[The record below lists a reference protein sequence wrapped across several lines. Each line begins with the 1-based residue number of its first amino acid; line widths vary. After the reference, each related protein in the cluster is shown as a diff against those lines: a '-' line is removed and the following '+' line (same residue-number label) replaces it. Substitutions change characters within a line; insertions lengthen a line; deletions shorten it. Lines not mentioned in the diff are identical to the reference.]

1 MPTTH
6 DRGDEEPRRAPSTW
20 RRVCLLLALPLLLL
34 HTSTGATM
42 AETRNDIISIPS
54 HMPRKAGADT
64 AVVSCRP
71 YVRVEWQE
79 AEDFTPPYHIRQIAG
94 NDTLFQATTN
104 ETDFSVCVCR
114 IASSSLDI
122 CSSEGGSVKVRL
134 TYDKPVFPWASMGF
148 TLFFVV
154 ISIGGVW
161 LYTLRQKRKLDT
173 TRREIEESKTRH
185 TRKYEFATVLFSD
198 IQGFTKIAAHINP
211 EQLVD
216 ELDRYFIYFDELV
229 DRYGVEKIKTIGDAY
244 MCAGGVPDTD
254 SANPI
259 EVTLVGLGMIAYVN
273 ERQTEHKNFW
283 NIRVGINT
291 GPVVSGHLGN
301 IKKVFDIWGDT
312 VNTAS
317 RMESSGEAGRVNV
330 SESTYLKIQD
340 FFDCEYRGKMP
351 VKYKGEIDMYFVNR
365 LKEEYCQPGSTH
377 LPNTLM
383 LRKMQIL
390 RVHDFEQTVRDT
402 TLKGAHPNLIA
413 RFDAYLTRVS
423 TLTSMEKMTEDEI
436 AVCGVSA
443 IFIFVK
449 INIPR
454 DTTVCG
460 KVASEE
466 LMRKMHLSDPLREGV
481 KRIVAHVVAG
491 KAPED
496 RMEEVLT
503 DGLNEIYGRKE
514 IIPLLMAL
522 HEELVSRDIESK
534 SFNSWLSKQR
544 QVIADFTYY
553 TDSARKLCEMP
564 RAKQLEIVDLT
575 LTM

>member
-1 MPTTH
+1 MSTFLHRGNKRPSQTH
-6 DRGDEEPRRAPSTW
+6 FSW
-20 RRVCLLLALPLLLL
+20 RHTCLLIALPLLMLT
-34 HTSTGATM
+34 TSARAAI
-42 AETRNDIISIPS
+42 AETRSDVISIPS
-54 HMPRKAGADT
+54 RMPQKAGADT
-64 AVVSCRP
+64 AIISSQP
-71 YVRVEWQE
+71 YVRLEWTN
-79 AEDFTPPYHIRQIAG
+79 AEGFTPPYSINQTEG
-94 NDTLFQATTN
+94 GDTLFRATTG
-104 ETDFSVCVCR
+104 ETNFSVCVCQT
-114 IASSSLDI
+114 DI
-122 CSSEGGSVKVRL
+122 STLEIRSSEGKSVRVRL
-134 TYDKPVFPWASMGF
+134 EYDKPVFPWASMGF
-148 TLFFVV
+148 TLLFVA
-154 ISIGGVW
+154 IAIGGVW

-244 MCAGGVPDTD
+244 MCAGGVPDVD

-273 ERQTEHKNFW
+273 ERQSEHKNFW

-317 RMESSGEAGRVNV
+317 RMESGGEAGRVNV

-340 FFDCEYRGKMP
+340 FFECEYRGKMP

-365 LKEEYCQPGSTH
+365 LKEEYCQPGTTH
-377 LPNTLM
+377 MPNALM

-402 TLKGAHPNLIA
+402 TLKDAHPNLIA
-413 RFDAYLTRVS
+413 RFDAFLTRIS
-423 TLTSMEKMTEDEI
+423 TLTSMEKLTEDEI

-443 IFIFVK
+443 IFVFVK

-460 KVASEE
+460 KTASEE
-466 LMRKMHLSDPLREGV
+466 LMRKMHLSDSLREGV

-496 RMEEVLT
+496 RMEEVLV
-503 DGLNEIYGRKE
+503 DGLNEIYGRKD

-522 HEELVSRDIESK
+522 HEELTSRDMESK

-544 QVIADFTYY
+544 QTIADYTYY